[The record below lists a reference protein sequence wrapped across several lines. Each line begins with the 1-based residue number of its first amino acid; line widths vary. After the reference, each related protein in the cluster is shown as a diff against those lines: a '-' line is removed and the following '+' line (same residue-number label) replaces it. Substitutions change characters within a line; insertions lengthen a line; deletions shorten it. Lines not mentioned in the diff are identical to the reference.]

1 MCATLNELMKLFAQN
16 EYLKLKPLCHEMA
29 DGFCLSPSP
38 DKQKI
43 YSLRVLCASVVN
55 SSVWV
60 CLPYETFHLFHRGE
74 AYFSGAT
81 PIPLGWPI
89 T

>member
-38 DKQKI
+38 DKQKN
-43 YSLRVLCASVVN
+43 N
-55 SSVWV
+55 SSALSASRAKRAVRKQFAFNG
-60 CLPYETFHLFHRGE
+60 YNQFN
-74 AYFSGAT
+74 
-81 PIPLGWPI
+81 
-89 T
+89 